1 MLQVDVANDPWTDD
15 LGFTDLATDEREE
28 KLDSIKELIQNL
40 PERHPDVFEDEPIS
54 AGDYQRELKD
64 AVFSL
69 GGVLR
74 QQHGADNEDTVQ
86 EVFLEPA
93 QEQGLLTYTDQRGGE
108 RIDFKG
114 RLDDGTTWAMDV
126 KGGEGQSIGHLLV
139 PANTEFLTVWSERNA
154 RNTKRPAGR
163 LNEVINR
170 IVRWGFNQNEDVAM
184 MVIRDPPAGARTDE
198 GEVIPDIVVF
208 PEYFPTPND
217 PHPPM
222 RNLDDLHFAEA
233 LYQALINQSD
243 LYSEKV
249 QKHIW
254 FHDLHLED
262 TDDGSRIQKN
272 IYNAYNNEIKLQT
285 RSIDYSRISNV

>member
-1 MLQVDVANDPWTDD
+1 MTNDPWSDV

-28 KLDSIKELIQNL
+28 KLDAIKELLREL
-40 PERHPDVFEDEPIS
+40 PERHPDIFEDEPIS

-74 QQHGADNEDTVQ
+74 QQHGADNEDAVK

-93 QEQGLLTYTDQRGGE
+93 QERGLLTYTDQRGGE

-139 PANTEFLTVWSERNA
+139 PGNTEFLTVWSERNA
-154 RNTKRPAGR
+154 RNTKSPAGR

-170 IVRWGFNQNEDVAM
+170 IVRWGFNQAEDVAM

-208 PEYFPTPND
+208 PEQFPTPTNT
-217 PHPPM
+217 HPSM
-222 RNLDDLHFAEA
+222 RNLDGLRLAEA
-233 LYQALINQSD
+233 LYQTLIGQND
-243 LYSEKV
+243 LYSATV
-249 QKHIW
+249 QKHVW
-254 FHDLHLED
+254 FHDLYLKE
-262 TDDGSRIQKN
+262 TGDGYQVEKK
-272 IYNAYNNEIKLQT
+272 IYNAYDKDIQLRT
-285 RSIDYSRISNV
+285 RSIDYSRISNVV

>member
-1 MLQVDVANDPWTDD
+1 MTSDRWTEE
-15 LGFTDLATDEREE
+15 LGFTDLATDEREANIE
-28 KLDSIKELIQNL
+28 AIKELIQNL
-40 PERHPDVFEDEPIS
+40 PERHEDLFEQEPIS
-54 AGDYQRELKD
+54 PGDYQRELKD

-86 EVFLEPA
+86 DVFLDPA
-93 QEQGLLTYTDQRGGE
+93 EESGRLSYTDQRGGE

-139 PANTEFLTVWSERNA
+139 PQNTDFLTVWSERNA
-154 RNTKRPAGR
+154 RNTKRPAAR

-170 IVRWGFNQNEDVAM
+170 IVRWGFNHDEDVAM

-198 GEVIPDIVVF
+198 GDVIPDVVVF
-208 PEYFPTPND
+208 PEYFPTIED
-217 PHPPM
+217 PDPPM
-222 RNLDDLHFAEA
+222 RELDDLHFAEI
-233 LYQALINQSD
+233 LYQTLIGDGD
-243 LYSEKV
+243 LHTETI

-254 FHDLHLED
+254 FHDLDIENVESNPTVHKD
-262 TDDGSRIQKN
+262 
-272 IYNAYNNEIKLQT
+272 IYNAYDTTINLRTQ
-285 RSIDYSRISNV
+285 SIDYSRISDV

>member
-1 MLQVDVANDPWTDD
+1 MKDDPWTDE
-15 LGFTDLATDEREE
+15 LGFTNLATDEREE
-28 KLDSIKELIQNL
+28 KLEAIKELIRNL
-40 PERHPDVFEDEPIS
+40 PERHPDIFEEEAIS

-74 QQHGADNEDTVQ
+74 QQHGADNEDTVKD
-86 EVFLEPA
+86 VFLNPA
-93 QEQGLLTYTDQRGGE
+93 QERGFLTFTDQSGGE

-114 RLDDGTTWAMDV
+114 RLDDGTAWAMDV

-139 PANTEFLTVWSERNA
+139 PSNTEFLTVWSERNA
-154 RNTKRPAGR
+154 RNTKSPAGR

-170 IVRWGFNQNEDVAM
+170 IVRWGFNQDEDVAM

-208 PEYFPTPND
+208 PEEFPTPSNT
-217 PHPPM
+217 HPSM
-222 RNLDDLHFAEA
+222 RNLDTLHFAEA
-233 LYQALINQSD
+233 LYQTLIGQGD
-243 LYSEKV
+243 LYSATV

-254 FHDLHLED
+254 FHELYLED
-262 TDDGSRIQKN
+262 SGDGYQVKKN
-272 IYNAYNNEIKLQT
+272 IYNAYNNDIQLRT
-285 RSIDYSRISNV
+285 RNIDYSRISNV